1 MQKVLQVLGVLLAI
15 VLAATWFLW
24 LPWLL
29 ELQHADAAKVEQH
42 RRVVTI
48 KEMRRGWV
56 VELSRDNYP
65 GYAVDAAAVTSE
77 QEALGE
83 ASVMMRKS
91 VRPDW
96 SAGK

>member
-1 MQKVLQVLGVLLAI
+1 MGALLA
-15 VLAATWFLW
+15 VALAATWFLW

-29 ELQHADAAKVEQH
+29 ELNQVDAAKIEH

-56 VELSRDNYP
+56 VELARDSYP
-65 GYAVDAAAVTSE
+65 GYAIDAAAVTRE

-83 ASVMMRKS
+83 ASVMMRRS
-91 VRPDW
+91 VKPDW
-96 SAGK
+96 RGVK